1 MNKKELNLKWVSDV
15 ISEKEGY
22 TYKDWKEGSIV
33 SIDAQTGT
41 GKTYAILNKILEDKV
56 EDYEELV
63 YICNRIELRRAIQ
76 KDLLEKYKM
85 EAKYFIGEEE
95 FFDKNWIGNKRA
107 IIDYEWLD
115 EQKTIYN
122 VTVMSYHEIANSR
135 NWRIHTDSNYHIL
148 EKYQW
153 IVCDEVQ
160 FFLTD
165 ASFNQKTYMA
175 YDEIFYARDS
185 ESTLIMLSATIDE
198 VNTLI
203 EEYWC

>member
-1 MNKKELNLKWVSDV
+1 MNKKLNLKWVSDV

-107 IIDYEWLD
+107 IIDYE
-115 EQKTIYN
+115 
-122 VTVMSYHEIANSR
+122 
-135 NWRIHTDSNYHIL
+135 
-148 EKYQW
+148 
-153 IVCDEVQ
+153 
-160 FFLTD
+160 
-165 ASFNQKTYMA
+165 
-175 YDEIFYARDS
+175 
-185 ESTLIMLSATIDE
+185 
-198 VNTLI
+198 
-203 EEYWC
+203 